1 MIKNMKNNILTIME
15 DKREIRRVIKNNEII
30 TVGWDEI
37 KRIVPYYEN
46 GQMEHIVWL
55 AIYDKNDVIISR
67 MDSAN
72 TIIVYEENQVYQE
85 IKKHDKY
92 FVDYGYS

>member
-1 MIKNMKNNILTIME
+1 MKHKISTIME
-15 DKREIRRVIKNNEII
+15 DKREIKRVIKDNEII

-37 KRIVPYYEN
+37 KKIVPYYEN
-46 GQMEHIVWL
+46 EHVWL
-55 AIYDKNDVIISR
+55 AVYDKNDVIISR

-72 TIIVYEENQVYQE
+72 TIIVYEENQIYQE

-92 FVDYGYS
+92 FVDYDYS